1 MEDKFA
7 PHVDEIKRALDSEI
21 DDSTITSD
29 LKKLIEFRV
38 PLEEAKRS
46 LIKKYGGAEK
56 SVERKLSDIKIGD
69 RNIEFTAQVME
80 VTKRTITVINNEKTI
95 FSGMVGDETAA
106 RSFTAWHDFGLNA
119 GDVVRITLAYVR
131 NWQDRPEIN
140 FGSKSKVTKLN
151 TTIALKPESL
161 QKKLAELRDGDVNV
175 NAVFTILGIEPREI
189 ITKDGSR
196 KILNGIGADDKT
208 KAPFTSW
215 VLLPEITAGNTIE
228 VKNAY
233 VRSFRGVPTLHINEN
248 SKVARLEKSIEFK
261 EPPKVMIGDLIE
273 TGGAFDVVIE
283 GNILSVRPGSGLI
296 ARCPECFRVIQKS
309 MCRVHGKV
317 DEKTDMRIK
326 SIIDDGTGSM
336 SLVLNAE
343 LTQALCGITI
353 DQAKEI
359 AKAAMTTSVVE
370 EEVKKKLLGKFLK
383 ARGNMSKGE
392 FGVSLVA
399 SKVWEPADVTGEK
412 AKELLARAGNGK
424 DT

>member
-1 MEDKFA
+1 MEDEFA
-7 PHVDEIKRALDSEI
+7 PHVDEIKMALDSEI
-21 DDSTITSD
+21 DENGILAD

-38 PLEEAKRS
+38 PIEEAKRS
-46 LIKKYGGAEK
+46 LIKKYGGADK
-56 SVERKLSDIKIGD
+56 SIVRKLCDIKISD
-69 RNIEFTAQVME
+69 RNIEFTTQVME
-80 VTKRTITVINNEKTI
+80 VARKTINSNNIEKTI
-95 FSGMVGDETAA
+95 FSGILGDETAA

-119 GDVVRITLAYVR
+119 GDVVHITSAYVR

-140 FGSKSKVTKLN
+140 FGIKSKVMKLN
-151 TTIALKPESL
+151 ITLTIDPGIL

-175 NAVFTILGIEPREI
+175 NAAFTILSIEPREI
-189 ITKDGSR
+189 ITKDGS
-196 KILNGIGADDKT
+196 KNILNGIGADDKT

-215 VLLPEITAGNTIE
+215 VLLPELEAGNSIE

-248 SKVARLEKSIEFK
+248 SKVTKLEKSIEFK
-261 EPPKVMIGDLIE
+261 EPQKVMIGDLIE
-273 TGGAFDVVIE
+273 TQGAFDVVIE

-309 MCRVHGKV
+309 VCRVHGKV
-317 DEKTDMRIK
+317 DEKMDMRVK

-353 DQAKEI
+353 EQAKEI
-359 AKAAMTTSVVE
+359 AKAAMTMAAVE
-370 EEVKKKLLGKFLK
+370 EEVRKKLLGKLLK

-399 SKVWEPADVTGEK
+399 SKVWEPVHTVDEK
-412 AKELLARAGNGK
+412 AKELLLRAGYGK

>member
-1 MEDKFA
+1 MEDEYA

-21 DDSTITSD
+21 DEKSILAD

-38 PLEEAKRS
+38 PFEEAKRS

-56 SVERKLSDIKIGD
+56 SIVRKLCDIKISD

-80 VTKRTITVINNEKTI
+80 ITRKTINSNTIERTI
-95 FSGMVGDETAA
+95 FSGMMGDETAA
-106 RSFTAWHDFGLNA
+106 RSFTSWNDFGLNT
-119 GDVVRITLAYVR
+119 GDVVHITSAYVR

-140 FGSKSKVTKLN
+140 FGNKSKVTKLN
-151 TTIALKPESL
+151 TTFKINPAIL

-175 NAVFTILGIEPREI
+175 NAAFTILSIEPREI
-189 ITKDGSR
+189 ITKDGIK

-215 VLLPEITAGNTIE
+215 VLLPEIAAGNTID

-248 SKVARLEKSIEFK
+248 SKVTKLEKNIEFK
-261 EPPKVMIGDLIE
+261 EPKKVMIRDIIE
-273 TGGAFDVVIE
+273 SEGAFDVVIE
-283 GNILSVRPGSGLI
+283 GNILSVRQGSGLI

-309 MCRVHGKV
+309 VCRIHGKV
-317 DEKTDMRIK
+317 DEKMDMRIK

-353 DQAKEI
+353 EQAKEI
-359 AKAAMTTSVVE
+359 AKAAMTTAAVE
-370 EEVKKKLLGKFLK
+370 EEVKKKLLGKLLK

-399 SKVWEPADVTGEK
+399 NKVWEPADTIEEK
-412 AKELLARAGNGK
+412 AKELLLGVGNGK

>member
-1 MEDKFA
+1 MEDEFA
-7 PHVDEIKRALDSEI
+7 PHVDEIKKALDSEI
-21 DDSTITSD
+21 DENGILADI
-29 LKKLIEFRV
+29 KKLIEFRV
-38 PLEEAKRS
+38 PIEEAKRS
-46 LIKKYGGAEK
+46 IIKKYGGADK
-56 SVERKLSDIKIGD
+56 SIVRKLCDIKISD

-80 VTKRTITVINNEKTI
+80 ITRKTINSNTIEKTI
-95 FSGMVGDETAA
+95 FSGIMGDETAA
-106 RSFTAWHDFGLNA
+106 RSFTSWHDFGLNT
-119 GDVVRITLAYVR
+119 GDVVHITSAYVR

-140 FGSKSKVTKLN
+140 FGNKSKVTKLN
-151 TTIALKPESL
+151 TTFTINPGIL

-175 NAVFTILGIEPREI
+175 NAAFTILSIEPREI
-189 ITKDGSR
+189 ITKDGSK

-215 VLLPEITAGNTIE
+215 VLLPDIAAGNTID

-248 SKVARLEKSIEFK
+248 SKVTKLEKSIEFK
-261 EPPKVMIGDLIE
+261 EPHKVMIGDLIE
-273 TGGAFDVVIE
+273 TQGAFDVVIE

-296 ARCPECFRVIQKS
+296 SRCPECFRVIQKS

-317 DEKTDMRIK
+317 DEKLDMRVK

-343 LTQALCGITI
+343 LTQAICGITI
-353 DQAKEI
+353 EQAKEI
-359 AKAAMTTSVVE
+359 SKAAMTTAAVE
-370 EEVKKKLLGKFLK
+370 EEVKKKLMGKLLK

-399 SKVWEPADVTGEK
+399 SKVWEPGDTNKEK

-424 DT
+424 DP

>member
-1 MEDKFA
+1 MEDEFA

-21 DDSTITSD
+21 DDSTITAD

-56 SVERKLSDIKIGD
+56 SVARKLSDIKIGD
-69 RNIEFTAQVME
+69 RNIEFTAQVLE
-80 VTKRTITVINNEKTI
+80 VTKRTITVINNEKII

-119 GDVVRITLAYVR
+119 GDVVNITSAYVR

-151 TTIALKPESL
+151 TTIAVKPESL

-175 NAVFTILGIEPREI
+175 NAVFTILSIEPREI

-196 KILNGIGADDKT
+196 KIMNGIGADDKT

-215 VLLPEITAGNTIE
+215 VLLPELAAGNTIE

-248 SKVARLEKSIEFK
+248 SKVAKLEKSIEFK

-370 EEVKKKLLGKFLK
+370 EEVKKKLLGKLLK

-399 SKVWEPADVTGEK
+399 SKVWEPADTTWEK